1 LSTNNVCQAVIIG
14 TNTLSIDKVTATVR
28 LNTVQAIFNPK
39 SQEFATLLKLATAKN
54 NQVIYATN
62 GAAAC
67 DFYAIENTTILP
79 KETKKIKTG
88 VALEIPKQYF
98 LKMEGRSSFSAKGI
112 VKAGGVID
120 SDYRGEIHII
130 LHNMTEEPF
139 SIAKGERIAQGIV
152 MNIHHAH
159 FIEVDELSKTAR
171 GEGGFGS
178 TGK

>member
-1 LSTNNVCQAVIIG
+1 MVDDPIIMYK
-14 TNTLSIDKVTATVR
+14 KVH
-28 LNTVQAIFNPK
+28 PD
-39 SQEFATLLKLATAKN
+39 AKPP
-54 NQVIYATN
+54 VYSTN

-67 DFYAIENTTILP
+67 DFYANEDTTILP
-79 KETKKIKTG
+79 GETKKIKTG
-88 VALEIPKQYF
+88 IAVEIPKEYF

-130 LHNMTEEPF
+130 LHNMTQQPF
-139 SIAKGERIAQGIV
+139 AIAKGERIAQGIV